1 MKRPNNLEALFLA
14 TALLA
19 TVASYAT
26 ADVPVRAATV
36 ATVANVVNVASVAKV
51 ASKVTVV
58 PGMQVVVIKGQR
70 LSAAQKAAL

>member
-1 MKRPNNLEALFLA
+1 MKRPKNLEALFLA
-14 TALLA
+14 AALLA

-36 ATVANVVNVASVAKV
+36 ASV

>member
-36 ATVANVVNVASVAKV
+36 ANVANVASVAKV
-51 ASKVTVV
+51 ASKATVV

>member
-1 MKRPNNLEALFLA
+1 MKRPKNLEALFLA
-14 TALLA
+14 AALLA

-36 ATVANVVNVASVAKV
+36 TSV